1 MKKKYFLII
10 IAAAIII
17 SAFVLRINQISN
29 NHIIGDVNQNSV
41 NIVNKQNS
49 NTLDSD
55 IDKNSVLVG
64 DDKDGYGCILSAG
77 YSWCESKEKCLRIW
91 EEDCPLELQ
100 KENSIKTPV
109 EVVVVSPLPGD
120 VVTSPLEVKGRA
132 LGNWFFEA
140 ILPLKL
146 ITASGELIV
155 DHYAQAESDWM
166 SEDFVP
172 FTGVLEFSTEASS
185 GYLIVNKNNAS
196 GPWEHDAQI
205 SIPIKFNN

>member
-29 NHIIGDVNQNSV
+29 SHIIEDANQNLV
-41 NIVNKQNS
+41 NIVNKQNG
-49 NTLDSD
+49 NTPDSD
-55 IDKNSVLVG
+55 IIANSMLVG
-64 DDKDGYGCILSAG
+64 NDKDDYGCIPSAG

-100 KENSIKTPV
+100 EEDSIKAPV

-146 ITASGELIV
+146 ITDSGELIV